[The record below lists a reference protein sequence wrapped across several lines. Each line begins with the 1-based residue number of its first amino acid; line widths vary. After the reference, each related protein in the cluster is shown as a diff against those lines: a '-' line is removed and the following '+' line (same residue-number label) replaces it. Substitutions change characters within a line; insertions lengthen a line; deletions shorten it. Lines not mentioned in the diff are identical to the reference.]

1 MNDATGSPQS
11 ALFLGATSDIA
22 RQVMLR
28 MVGRRARRLFLAGRD
43 RAILDSV
50 AAEARAAGADTVETL
65 TIDASV
71 PDTVVKAVGR
81 SFEGGDLDLVLIA
94 FGVLGDQEAD
104 ESDPATVADR
114 VTVNFTSAAAAG
126 AEAARRMRDQG
137 HGTIVVLSSTAAER
151 PRRSVFVYGAAKAG
165 LDAFFQGLADSL
177 VGTGVRVVV
186 VRPGFVR
193 TRMTTHLKP
202 APLSTTPEAVADL
215 VVRSLERRQETV
227 WAPPAMRWVMVV
239 LRHLPRPVFRRLPI

>member
-11 ALFLGATSDIA
+11 LLVLGATSDIA
-22 RQVMLR
+22 RQVVARL
-28 MVGRRARRLFLAGRD
+28 VGRRARRLFLAGRD
-43 RAILDSV
+43 TAVLDTV
-50 AAEARAAGADTVETL
+50 AAEARTAGADDVETI

-104 ESDPATVADR
+104 ESDPAAVVDR
-114 VTVNFTSAAAAG
+114 VTVNFAAAAAAG
-126 AEAARRMRDQG
+126 TEAARRMKDQG
-137 HGTIVVLSSTAAER
+137 HGTIVVMSSTAGER
-151 PRRSVFVYGAAKAG
+151 ARRSNYVYGATKAG
-165 LDAFFQGLADSL
+165 LDAFFQGMSDSL
-177 VGTGVRVVV
+177 AGTGVRVVV

-193 TRMTTHLKP
+193 TRMTTHLDP

-215 VVRSLERRQETV
+215 VVRSLERRQDTV